1 VLLAIGAA
9 VHAQRPDRVQAVLLH
24 KSGEAFVHAVPLQP
38 GFMITFTVPETGV
51 MKPLLKTE
59 PKTPAD
65 EKAAPPGGRFRRTVP
80 PADLVLGT
88 ALDDERLYVVTGT
101 RVFERPMS
109 GGAGPPGGS
118 RESRRTPADESAEP
132 TLLGHQFKLHAYS
145 LKDGT
150 ALLGDGY
157 ELPLVN
163 EDPKATEPPDTKK
176 VTETLGRGLL
186 ELVSGGVKS
195 RGTTI
200 TFTGNDVKSV
210 DVQGKQFTP
219 PRGFFLRDPSRGIG

>member
-1 VLLAIGAA
+1 
-9 VHAQRPDRVQAVLLH
+9 
-24 KSGEAFVHAVPLQP
+24 
-38 GFMITFTVPETGV
+38 MITFTVPETGV
-51 MKPLLKTE
+51 MKPLVKTE

-65 EKAAPPGGRFRRTVP
+65 VKTALPGAHGAIRRAPL
-80 PADLVLGT
+80 PADLVVGV
-88 ALDDERLYVVTGT
+88 ALDAERLYVLTAA
-101 RVFERPMS
+101 RVFQMATPTT
-109 GGAGPPGGS
+109 PGGGERGRAS
-118 RESRRTPADESAEP
+118 RGRAPVDEPTEP

-145 LKDGT
+145 LKDGA

-176 VTETLGRGLL
+176 VTETLGRGPI
-186 ELVSGGVKS
+186 ELVTGGVKS

-200 TFTGNDVKSV
+200 IFTGNDVKSV

-219 PRGFFLRDPSRGIG
+219 PPGFFVRDPSARIG